1 MASSYLQQTN
11 INNFLKPF
19 TISDDC
25 PLENRET
32 IHRILINLQNNFFK
46 ETKHIQQISFHRN
59 HLAHYLPVILL
70 GRDQHNKHYIFTL
83 TDETK
88 NKKTFYNFQNE
99 TKLSDMFRTFLK
111 RHEEKQDRSK
121 ITAIPNTSYELLR
134 NTIGYLDEQQRQ
146 IQSVN
151 DRLRNDIINY
161 NNWLTKIIEL
171 KTELKT
177 ATFDIIQIISE
188 FTFLFWLDNFE
199 NINEK
204 RIEVG
209 ETFHEEIEN
218 LNEELRHIWDG
229 EYYSPHFE
237 STLKVCSDSI
247 NYTQG
252 LEDYVQ
258 IRDQEQLGSSSFS
271 LSKTLTTT
279 STPKDVQI
287 NTSLQA
293 KQKSTIKPD
302 KPLNSKLFGNQ
313 QNVVDEINISDSDE
327 KEKEIKFGNWIPP
340 TLNQRVRKKTQQTMN
355 QEYIRNNTYISS
367 LNENNDNHDLHWD
380 QQMYNYHDLKGEIT
394 EKVTNHT
401 NKLIDNIENKF
412 RQINENRER
421 KQDEALQSM
430 FNRFERTINEINI
443 QYNTRTENRNVED
456 NSIQNNRHEIRS
468 RRSTPS
474 TTNSNT
480 TEERETTVTEPPLP
494 FYKQL
499 TSMSIN
505 VETQIEQNISSGSVP
520 TTIRPFDG
528 TDPAYT
534 VEEYLNSIVA
544 AMIFSSGIEPV
555 NKLGHHQ
562 WKVKRAALI
571 LHTLQGPA
579 QKWYS
584 TLPSETKLDWETF
597 CKEFSDMFDSEKSKQ
612 QAKIVLQ
619 QLQKTCK
626 RIITITCPEKRKT
639 CQNSIFTIYRS
650 LQKKCNE
657 SNIHKMFGQR
667 NKNGSIERTCKP

>member
-1 MASSYLQQTN
+1 MKILKTDTQDKKKCNTKYNIRITPKHNPIFERTTKTN
-11 INNFLKPF
+11 
-19 TISDDC
+19 T
-25 PLENRET
+25 
-32 IHRILINLQNNFFK
+32 
-46 ETKHIQQISFHRN
+46 
-59 HLAHYLPVILL
+59 
-70 GRDQHNKHYIFTL
+70 
-83 TDETK
+83 
-88 NKKTFYNFQNE
+88 
-99 TKLSDMFRTFLK
+99 
-111 RHEEKQDRSK
+111 
-121 ITAIPNTSYELLR
+121 
-134 NTIGYLDEQQRQ
+134 
-146 IQSVN
+146 SVN
-151 DRLRNDIINY
+151 DRLRNDILNY
-161 NNWLTKIIEL
+161 NNWLTKFIEL

-188 FTFLFWLDNFE
+188 FTFLSWLDNFE
-199 NINEK
+199 HINEK
-204 RIEVG
+204 RIEFG
-209 ETFHEEIEN
+209 EAFHEEIEN

-229 EYYSPHFE
+229 AYYSPHFE

-247 NYTQG
+247 NCIQG

-258 IRDQEQLGSSSFS
+258 ITDQGQLGSSSFS

-293 KQKSTIKPD
+293 KQKSTITTD
-302 KPLNSKLFGNQ
+302 KPLTSKLFGNQ
-313 QNVVDEINISDSDE
+313 QNVVDEIYISDSDE
-327 KEKEIKFGNWIPP
+327 KEKEIKFGNLIPP
-340 TLNQRVRKKTQQTMN
+340 TVNQRVRKKTQQTMN
-355 QEYIRNNTYISS
+355 QDYIRNNTYISS
-367 LNENNDNHDLHWD
+367 LNENNHNHDLHWE
-380 QQMYNYHDLKGEIT
+380 QQMYNYNDLKDEIT

-412 RQINENRER
+412 RQINKNMER

-430 FNRFERTINEINI
+430 FNRFERTINDINI

-456 NSIQNNRHEIRS
+456 KNIQNNRHEIRT

-480 TEERETTVTEPPLP
+480 TEEEDTTVTEPPLP

-499 TSMSIN
+499 ISMSIN
-505 VETQIEQNISSGSVP
+505 EEPQIEQNISSGSVP

-534 VEEYLNSIVA
+534 VKEYLNSIVA

-555 NKLGHHQ
+555 NKPGHHQ

-619 QLQKTCK
+619 QLQKHTN
-626 RIITITCPEKRKT
+626 E
-639 CQNSIFTIYRS
+639 SLRS
-650 LQKKCNE
+650 LALRIETLFKTAYSLYTEDYRNSVMNQTFIRCLDNELKTAALKKHAN
-657 SNIHKMFGQR
+657 HKQTPREPEMPF
-667 NKNGSIERTCKP
+667 KSTS

>member
-1 MASSYLQQTN
+1 M
-11 INNFLKPF
+11 K
-19 TISDDC
+19 
-25 PLENRET
+25 
-32 IHRILINLQNNFFK
+32 NNFFK
-46 ETKHIQQISFHRN
+46 ETKHIQQISIHRN

-70 GRDQHNKHYIFTL
+70 GREQLNKHYIFTL
-83 TDETK
+83 TDETR
-88 NKKTFYNFQNE
+88 NRKTFYNFQNE
-99 TKLSDMFRTFLK
+99 TKLSDMFKTFLK
-111 RHEEKQDRSK
+111 RHEDSQDRSK
-121 ITAIPNTSYELLR
+121 ITAIPNTTYELLR
-134 NTIGYLDEQQRQ
+134 NTIGYLNEQQRQ

-151 DRLRNDIINY
+151 DRLRNDILIY

-177 ATFDIIQIISE
+177 ATFDIFQIISE

-199 NINEK
+199 HINEK
-204 RIEVG
+204 RIEFG

-229 EYYSPHFE
+229 EYYSPHFK
-237 STLKVCSDSI
+237 STIKICSDSI
-247 NYTQG
+247 NYIQG

-258 IRDQEQLGSSSFS
+258 ITDQGQLGSSSFS

-287 NTSLQA
+287 NTRLQA

-302 KPLNSKLFGNQ
+302 KPLTSKLFGNQ
-313 QNVVDEINISDSDE
+313 QNVVDEIYISDSDE

-340 TLNQRVRKKTQQTMN
+340 TVNQRVRKKTQQTMN
-355 QEYIRNNTYISS
+355 QDYIRNNTYISS
-367 LNENNDNHDLHWD
+367 LNENNDNHNLHWG
-380 QQMYNYHDLKGEIT
+380 QQYTRFTLYNYNDLKDEIT

-412 RQINENRER
+412 RQINEIMER

-430 FNRFERTINEINI
+430 FNGFERTINDINI
-443 QYNTRTENRNVED
+443 KYNTRTENRNVED
-456 NSIQNNRHEIRS
+456 NNIQNKRHEIRT

-505 VETQIEQNISSGSVP
+505 EEPQIEQSISSGSVP

-528 TDPAYT
+528 TDPAYI
-534 VEEYLNSIVA
+534 VEEYLNTIVA

-555 NKLGHHQ
+555 NKPGHHQ

-619 QLQKTCK
+619 QLQKHTN
-626 RIITITCPEKRKT
+626 E
-639 CQNSIFTIYRS
+639 SLRS
-650 LQKKCNE
+650 LAYSLYTEDYRYSVMNQIF
-657 SNIHKMFGQR
+657 IH
-667 NKNGSIERTCKP
+667 S